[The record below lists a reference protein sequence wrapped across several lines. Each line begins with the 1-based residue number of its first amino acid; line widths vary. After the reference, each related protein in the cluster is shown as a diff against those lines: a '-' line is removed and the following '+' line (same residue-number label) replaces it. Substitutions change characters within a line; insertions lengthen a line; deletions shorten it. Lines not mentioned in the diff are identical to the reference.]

1 MIFTFI
7 TCPSNIYILF
17 FNYFALV
24 MYISVGGWTRNTI
37 MHAAATLGYITNNA
51 TNTRVCQSHL
61 QKKSTILKY
70 YSLAYTFTYKDGEFI
85 DIYQKLSPLQ
95 GRSLGLVSP
104 NGRSCMTSLKKGPLY
119 TGEMTLAF

>member
-1 MIFTFI
+1 
-7 TCPSNIYILF
+7 
-17 FNYFALV
+17 

-95 GRSLGLVSP
+95 GRSRGQS
-104 NGRSCMTSLKKGPLY
+104 
-119 TGEMTLAF
+119 

>member
-1 MIFTFI
+1 MIFTSI

-61 QKKSTILKY
+61 QKKSTTLKY
-70 YSLAYTFTYKDGEFI
+70 YSLAYTFTYEDGEFI
-85 DIYQKLSPLQ
+85 DIYIRNCLPIQE
-95 GRSLGLVSP
+95 RSRGQS
-104 NGRSCMTSLKKGPLY
+104 
-119 TGEMTLAF
+119 